1 MDYFGKLDL
10 KKIFKADKVHHDN
23 FLFKLHHQ
31 VNFFIILVGVV
42 FIFGNNYLNGNAIV
56 CMNGNAYANQYCWL
70 HGTGHLHAWIQED
83 VTGTCSMDQ
92 QETKEKD
99 RETHYYLWLPFVLG
113 VCMAMVKIPRVVW
126 KTFCERGIMASLVGD
141 EGRVGE
147 KIAVRFN
154 KLKPRSVWY
163 HLGFACCELLN
174 IIMLIFCFQIMDS
187 LLNGNFWT
195 YGVDVNNYFSHMKS
209 NSEDKKTNPMC
220 NLFPTEVACKYCTG
234 SIGGGC
240 GDKSSIICILSNNL
254 FNQYYFLII
263 WYWWVGLLSF
273 SLFGFLYRLAQMSVP
288 SFSKTVFL
296 KYLTP
301 FGLDDD
307 KCAKLSLRPSEY
319 FLLGRLAINVKGST
333 MEAVLTELRKMSK
346 SKDEERNVFVKGE
359 EI

>member
-1 MDYFGKLDL
+1 MGLVKL
-10 KKIFKADKVHHDN
+10 
-23 FLFKLHHQ
+23 
-31 VNFFIILVGVV
+31 
-42 FIFGNNYLNGNAIV
+42 
-56 CMNGNAYANQYCWL
+56 
-70 HGTGHLHAWIQED
+70 
-83 VTGTCSMDQ
+83 
-92 QETKEKD
+92 
-99 RETHYYLWLPFVLG
+99 
-113 VCMAMVKIPRVVW
+113 PRVVW
-126 KTFCERGIMASLVGD
+126 KNLCERGIMASLADSGT
-141 EGRVGE
+141 GE
-147 KIAVRFN
+147 EITARFK
-154 KLKPRSVWY
+154 KLQKRNVSLWY
-163 HLGFACCELLN
+163 HICFAACELLN
-174 IIMLIFCFQIMDS
+174 IVMVLLCFHIMNS
-187 LLNGNFWT
+187 LLNGKFWS
-195 YGVDVNNYFSHMKS
+195 YGINVSNYFNSVSNEQLKS
-209 NSEDKKTNPMC
+209 NPDLEQPNPMC
-220 NLFPTEVACKYCTG
+220 NLFPTEVECKYCTG
-234 SIGGGC
+234 SIGDGC

-263 WYWWVGLLSF
+263 WFWWVGLLSF